1 MKQTS
6 ILLMLFTLLLST
18 SLKAQVEKSLIGFQN
33 IPWATKLSVIKAKHT
48 NLQVVDVC
56 LDWPQGKKL
65 AKEGNTSCR
74 RLEDKNYLIGSTK
87 LELTY
92 SFDFEERLT
101 YVTLDFK
108 PEKSNIDDSEL
119 LKKCTNTF
127 DNLFYLLTTR
137 YGDSFAPSNSSPQ
150 FGYEFSE
157 YQAWIPFP
165 TEIWIAKST
174 GSSLKAFQPCSV
186 KIKYSPRQPL
196 DAKKL

>member
-1 MKQTS
+1 MNRTS
-6 ILLMLFTLLLST
+6 IFLVLITLLIST

-33 IPWATKLSVIKAKHT
+33 IPWASKLSAIKAKHS
-48 NLQVVDVC
+48 NLHVVDMC
-56 LDWPQGKKL
+56 LDWPQGKKV
-65 AKEGNTSCR
+65 AKENNNSCR
-74 RLEDKNYLIGSTK
+74 RLEDKNYFIGSTK

-92 SFDFEERLT
+92 SFDFDERLT

-108 PEKSNIDDSEL
+108 PEKSNIDESEL

-127 DNLFYLLTTR
+127 DNLFYLLTTK
-137 YGDSFAPSNSSPQ
+137 YGESFAPSNSSPQ
-150 FGYEFSE
+150 FGYEVSE

-186 KIKYSPRQPL
+186 KIKYAPRQPL